1 MDQGKSYPPRT
12 SFPSFSV
19 TMADVGYRDAALSRR
34 LVHTVMMVDLVS
46 PDGRESRGVVRVREG
61 IDGGTYYRRNFLGG
75 TFRLSSTFRS
85 LPLLSNDNG
94 KGKEK
99 GKGKGEGEGK
109 NVFIFSEMVV
119 RTPGEY
125 ALVVR
130 LLDIAGWVF
139 VSS

>member
-1 MDQGKSYPPRT
+1 MMT
-12 SFPSFSV
+12 
-19 TMADVGYRDAALSRR
+19 DVGGGGHRDAALSRR
-34 LVHTVMMVDLVS
+34 LVHMVMMLDLVS
-46 PDGRESRGVVRVREG
+46 PDGRESRGVVRVRGGGERR
-61 IDGGTYYRRNFLGG
+61 DGTTCYMRNLLGG
-75 TFRLSSTFRS
+75 TFCLSSTFRS
-85 LPLLSNDNG
+85 RLLSYDSGKG

-99 GKGKGEGEGK
+99 GKEKGEGK

-139 VSS
+139 SSFPPLRSSFLDVD

>member
-1 MDQGKSYPPRT
+1 
-12 SFPSFSV
+12 
-19 TMADVGYRDAALSRR
+19 MADVGYRDAALSRR
-34 LVHTVMMVDLVS
+34 LVHMVMMVDLVS

-61 IDGGTYYRRNFLGG
+61 GDGGIYCRRNFLGG

-85 LPLLSNDNG
+85 RLPLLSYDNG

-99 GKGKGEGEGK
+99 GTGKGEGKGEGEEKGEGK
-109 NVFIFSEMVV
+109 NVFVFSEMAV

-130 LLDIAGWVF
+130 LLDIAG
-139 VSS
+139 

>member
-1 MDQGKSYPPRT
+1 ML
-12 SFPSFSV
+12 
-19 TMADVGYRDAALSRR
+19 GYRDAVLSRR

-61 IDGGTYYRRNFLGG
+61 MDGGTYYRRNFLGG

-85 LPLLSNDNG
+85 LPLLSYDNDKGKEKEKEKEKG

-99 GKGKGEGEGK
+99 GKEKGEGEGEGK